1 MSTNTLENGAV
12 AQYRVYF
19 KSVNAGPKDG
29 FTLAE
34 PGVHKQLFERPVVL
48 NAVQLIRDNPILEAV
63 TVRDDLGL
71 YNIVTF
77 AKTILDPFAYVL
89 HPAEITE

>member
-1 MSTNTLENGAV
+1 MSTNNLESGAT

-19 KSVNAGPKDG
+19 KSVNAGPKDK

-34 PGVHKQLFERPVVL
+34 PGVHRPLFERPVVL
-48 NAVQLIRDNPILEAV
+48 AALELIRANPFFEAV
-63 TVRDDLGL
+63 VVRDELGL

-77 AKTILDPFAYVL
+77 ANTIIDPFAELLYV
-89 HPAEITE
+89 PETPE